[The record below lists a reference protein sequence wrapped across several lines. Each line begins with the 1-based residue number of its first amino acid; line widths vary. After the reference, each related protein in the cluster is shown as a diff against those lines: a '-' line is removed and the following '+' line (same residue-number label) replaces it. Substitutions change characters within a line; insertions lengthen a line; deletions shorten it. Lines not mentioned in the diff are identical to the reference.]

1 MTRKSNLE
9 ANIGGSIQTRL
20 RVWLP
25 LCALAVFSLSFSMP
39 TNQTFR
45 GEIMDPQCAMDGSH
59 AQMVSKVGLKG
70 KDPNDPA
77 VKKTCSDI
85 CIQMG
90 AKYVLYD
97 AAAKKTYQLDDQ
109 GDAKQ
114 FAGQNVKVTGTLD
127 KTGGKIHVTAIE
139 PGS

>member
-1 MTRKSNLE
+1 MR
-9 ANIGGSIQTRL
+9 RL
-20 RVWLP
+20 FLP
-25 LCALAVFSLSFSMP
+25 LGVVVLCSLSFSAP
-39 TNQTFR
+39 ADQTFQ
-45 GEIMDPQCAMDGSH
+45 GQIIDPQCAMDGTH
-59 AQMVSKVGLKG
+59 AEMLKKVGLKG

-109 GDAKQ
+109 CKAKQ
-114 FAGQNVKVTGTLD
+114 FAGQNVKVTGSLD
-127 KTGGKIHVTAIE
+127 KTGEKIHVSKVE

>member
-1 MTRKSNLE
+1 MKRHL
-9 ANIGGSIQTRL
+9 L
-20 RVWLP
+20 LP
-25 LCALAVFSLSFSMP
+25 LTAVLLFSFGFARP
-39 TNQTFR
+39 ADQTFN

-59 AQMVSKVGLKG
+59 ARMVKKVGLGG

-77 VKKTCSDI
+77 VKKMCSDI

-109 GDAKQ
+109 GKVKQ

-127 KTGGKIHVTAIE
+127 KAGEKIHVTGIE

>member
-1 MTRKSNLE
+1 MKW
-9 ANIGGSIQTRL
+9 
-20 RVWLP
+20 RVLLP
-25 LCALAVFSLSFSMP
+25 LSAVLLSSFSSFSAP
-39 TNQTFR
+39 TDQAFR

-59 AQMVSKVGLKG
+59 AGMVKKVGLGG
-70 KDPNDPA
+70 KDPNDTA
-77 VKKTCSDI
+77 VKRTCSDI

-109 GDAKQ
+109 GKAKK

-127 KTGGKIHVTAIE
+127 KSGEKIHVSNIE